1 MGAIT
6 RIDAVN
12 QMLLAAG
19 ESLVA
24 DLDEASGVDTG
35 IAEFM
40 LDRATE
46 DFQMRGLTGNK
57 YEKKMKPDS
66 TLKLMLPS
74 DLLSAELISNHTN
87 DDGATIMSSLRGE
100 PDAYL
105 WNVTDQKAT
114 WEAGTEYTIE
124 IIHKVR
130 WEDMDTPVQRAVV
143 STAMR
148 RYQLMMQGDGDMDT
162 YLGNEELMHNAK
174 GRAAD
179 INDRR
184 RNIFATGDNALG
196 RIFTSRPFI
205 GNDPTRFRYWR
216 GKMGG

>member
-1 MGAIT
+1 MGSIK
-6 RIDAVN
+6 RLDAVN
-12 QMLLAAG
+12 QMLLSAG

-57 YEKKMKPDS
+57 YDKKMKPDS
-66 TLKLMLPS
+66 EGKLMLPS
-74 DLLSAELISNHTN
+74 DLMSAELISNHTN
-87 DDGATIMSSLRGE
+87 DDGVTVISSLRGE

-105 WNVTDQKAT
+105 WNVTDQT
-114 WEAGTEYTIE
+114 NVWETGTEYTIE
-124 IIHKVR
+124 IIHEVR

-148 RYQLMMQGDGDMDT
+148 RYQLMMQGDGDMDS
-162 YLGNEELMHNAK
+162 YLGNEELLHNAR
-174 GRAAD
+174 GRASD

-184 RNIFATGDNALG
+184 RNIFATGDTGLS
-196 RIFTSRPFI
+196 RIFSRPAT
-205 GNDPTRFRYWR
+205 GNDPSRFRFWT
-216 GKMGG
+216 GKIGG

>member
-57 YEKKMKPDS
+57 YDKK
-66 TLKLMLPS
+66 
-74 DLLSAELISNHTN
+74 I
-87 DDGATIMSSLRGE
+87 
-100 PDAYL
+100 
-105 WNVTDQKAT
+105 
-114 WEAGTEYTIE
+114 
-124 IIHKVR
+124 
-130 WEDMDTPVQRAVV
+130 
-143 STAMR
+143 
-148 RYQLMMQGDGDMDT
+148 
-162 YLGNEELMHNAK
+162 
-174 GRAAD
+174 
-179 INDRR
+179 
-184 RNIFATGDNALG
+184 
-196 RIFTSRPFI
+196 
-205 GNDPTRFRYWR
+205 
-216 GKMGG
+216 

>member
-12 QMLLAAG
+12 QMLLSAG

-57 YEKKMKPDS
+57 YEKKVKPDS
-66 TLKLMLPS
+66 DLKIMLPS
-74 DLLSAELISNHTN
+74 DLLSAELVSHHSN
-87 DDGATIMSSLRGE
+87 DDGFSIVSSLRGE

-105 WNVTDQKAT
+105 WNVTDQKDT
-114 WEAGTEYTIE
+114 WEAGIEHTIE

-148 RYQLMMQGDGDMDT
+148 RYQLMMQGDGDMDA
-162 YLGNEELMHNAK
+162 YLNNEELAHNAR

-179 INDRR
+179 INDRSR
-184 RNIFATGDNALG
+184 SIFASGDRGLAQ
-196 RIFTSRPFI
+196 IFKRPYS
-205 GNDPTRFRYWR
+205 GNDPTRFRYWQ

>member
-6 RIDAVN
+6 RLDAVN

-40 LDRATE
+40 LDRAAE
-46 DFQMRGLTGNK
+46 DFQLRGLTGNK

-66 TLKLMLPS
+66 DLKLMLPS
-74 DLLSAELISNHTN
+74 NLLSAELTSYHSN
-87 DDGATIMSSLRGE
+87 DDGVSIISSLRGE

-105 WNVTDQKAT
+105 FNVTDQKET
-114 WEAGTEYTIE
+114 WEAGTEYCIE

-130 WEDMDTPVQRAVV
+130 WEDMDTPVQRAVI

-148 RYQLMMQGDGDMDT
+148 RYQLMMQGDGDMDA
-162 YLGNEELMHNAK
+162 YLSSEELMHNAK

-184 RNIFATGDNALG
+184 RNIFATGDMALSK
-196 RIFTSRPFI
+196 IFNRPFM
-205 GNDPTRFRYWR
+205 GNDTTRFRYWK

>member
-6 RIDAVN
+6 RIDAIN

-24 DLDEASGVDTG
+24 DLEEASGVDTG

-66 TLKLMLPS
+66 DLKLMLPS
-74 DLLSAELISNHTN
+74 DLLSAELVSDHTN
-87 DDGATIMSSLRGE
+87 DDGVTIMSSLRGE

-105 WNVTDQKAT
+105 WNVTDQSDIWDAD
-114 WEAGTEYTIE
+114 TEYCIE

-148 RYQLMMQGDGDMDT
+148 RYQLMMQGDGDMDS
-162 YLGNEELMHNAK
+162 YLGSQEQVHNAR

-184 RNIFATGDNALG
+184 RNIFATGDTALG
-196 RIFTSRPFI
+196 RIFNRPAV
-205 GNDPTRFRYWR
+205 GNDPTRFRYWK